1 MGTLSQWLGQQ
12 LLIITDLDLA
22 DSILNP
28 DSSILTVPSLQY
40 LSILFMTSNFSEK
53 LKFITKLAYGA
64 GDLGPAITANV
75 LVFFLLYFF
84 TQVAGLPPGLAGS
97 ILMVGK
103 ISDAINDPIIGM
115 CSDRA
120 DSPWG
125 RRLPWMFFG
134 AIPFGVLFILQWVVP
149 KFSSNDAI
157 NDWWLF
163 GYYIVIGILFNLSY
177 TAVNLPY
184 TALTPELTQD
194 YNERTS
200 LNSFRFAF
208 SLGGSIL
215 SLILA
220 GLIFNTYGDNQK
232 QQYLILGIVMAILST
247 IPLFWCSL
255 SLQERGRKPL
265 LSSSRK
271 KQLALIVLILSFFCG
286 GYGGFKFVQ
295 DSNLFF
301 AIIGGLLMILLVLFA
316 LSLFWHSSNSL
327 LPKSVTSL
335 SKEQTMT
342 MPFFEQLKIVF
353 SNRPFL
359 FVIGIYLCSWLGVQL
374 TASILPYFVVNW
386 MGLPESAFPQTAL
399 AVQGTAL
406 VMLFVWG
413 EVSKRVE
420 KKVVYG
426 LGTGLWM
433 IAQIGLIFVQPGQ
446 VSLMYGL
453 AILAG
458 FGVSVAYLIP
468 WSMVPDVIELDE
480 LETGQRREGI
490 FYGFMVLLQ
499 KIGLALGL
507 FLVGQSL
514 EWAGFIESVPGQP
527 VPEQPESA
535 LLAIRIAIA
544 PLPMLSLIGGLIL
557 AYFYPLTRE
566 VHQQICLEIAQKQ
579 NQS

>member
-1 MGTLSQWLGQQ
+1 MVT
-12 LLIITDLDLA
+12 
-22 DSILNP
+22 NP
-28 DSSILTVPSLQY
+28 
-40 LSILFMTSNFSEK
+40 SEK
-53 LKFITKLAYGA
+53 LNFVTKLAYGA

-97 ILMVGK
+97 ILMIGK

-115 CSDRA
+115 FSDRA

-134 AIPFGVLFILQWVVP
+134 AIPFGLLFILQWIVP
-149 KFSSNDAI
+149 QFSSNDTI
-157 NDWWLF
+157 NDWSLF
-163 GYYIVIGILFNLSY
+163 AYYILIGILFNIAY
-177 TAVNLPY
+177 TVVNLPY

-194 YNERTS
+194 YNERTR

-208 SLGGSIL
+208 SLAGSIL

-220 GLIFNTYGDNQK
+220 GLVISAYPDQQK
-232 QQYLILGIVMAILST
+232 TQYFMLGTIMAILAT
-247 IPLFWCSL
+247 IPIFWCSL
-255 SLQERGRKPL
+255 SLQERNRKPIL
-265 LSSSRK
+265 ARSRK
-271 KQLALIVLILSFFCG
+271 KTFSIILFLISVACG
-286 GYGGFKFVQ
+286 IFGVFQFIQK
-295 DSNLFF
+295 DSL
-301 AIIGGLLMILLVLFA
+301 LFA
-316 LSLFWHSSNSL
+316 VVGALLTLLIGAFGMTLFLQGEEVPVPTSP
-327 LPKSVTSL
+327 LPKQES
-335 SKEQTMT
+335 MT
-342 MPFFEQLKIVF
+342 IPFAQQLKIVF
-353 SNRPFL
+353 NNRPFL
-359 FVIGIYLCSWLGVQL
+359 FVIGIYLFSWLGVQL

-413 EVSKRVE
+413 EMSKWLE

-426 LGTGLWM
+426 LGTGLWL
-433 IAQIGLIFVQPGQ
+433 IAQIGLFFLQPGQ
-446 VSLMYGL
+446 VGFMYVL

-468 WSMVPDVIELDE
+468 WSMIPDVIELDE
-480 LETGQRREGI
+480 LKTGQRREGI

-499 KIGLALGL
+499 KMGLALGL

-514 EWAGFIESVPGQP
+514 EWAGFIESVPNQP
-527 VPEQPESA
+527 PPEQPESA

-544 PLPMLSLIGGLIL
+544 PLPMLSLIGGLVL
-557 AYFYPLTRE
+557 AYFYPLTKE
-566 VHQQICLEIAQKQ
+566 VHEQICLELAEKRK
-579 NQS
+579 NN

>member
-1 MGTLSQWLGQQ
+1 M
-12 LLIITDLDLA
+12 A
-22 DSILNP
+22 ANP
-28 DSSILTVPSLQY
+28 
-40 LSILFMTSNFSEK
+40 SEK
-53 LKFITKLAYGA
+53 LNFSTKLAYGA

-97 ILMVGK
+97 ILMIGK
-103 ISDAINDPIIGM
+103 IADAINDPIIGM
-115 CSDRA
+115 FSDRA

-134 AIPFGVLFILQWVVP
+134 AIPFGFLFILQWIVP
-149 KFSSNDAI
+149 QFSSNDTI
-157 NDWWLF
+157 NDWSLF
-163 GYYIVIGILFNLSY
+163 AYYTLIGILFNIAY
-177 TAVNLPY
+177 TVVNLPY

-194 YNERTS
+194 YNERTQ

-220 GLIFNTYGDNQK
+220 GLVIQAYPNQ
-232 QQYLILGIVMAILST
+232 QQTQYFMLGFIMAILAT
-247 IPLFWCSL
+247 IPIFWCSL
-255 SLQERGRKPL
+255 GLQERNRKPL
-265 LSSSRK
+265 LNPSGK
-271 KQLALIVLILSFFCG
+271 KPFSLGLLFISLACAIYGLFQLWQNSNLLLAVVSALITILIGTFG
-286 GYGGFKFVQ
+286 IT
-295 DSNLFF
+295 LFLQGDKPPVPT
-301 AIIGGLLMILLVLFA
+301 A
-316 LSLFWHSSNSL
+316 S
-327 LPKSVTSL
+327 LPKQ
-335 SKEQTMT
+335 QTMSL
-342 MPFFEQLKIVF
+342 PFSDQLKIVF
-353 SNRPFL
+353 NNRPFL

-374 TASILPYFVVNW
+374 TASILPYFVVSW

-413 EVSKRVE
+413 EVSKRLE

-426 LGTGLWM
+426 LGTGLWL
-433 IAQIGLIFVQPGQ
+433 IAQIGLFFLQPGQ
-446 VSLMYGL
+446 VGLMYAL

-480 LETGQRREGI
+480 LKTGQRREGI

-499 KIGLALGL
+499 KMGLALGL

-514 EWAGFIESVPGQP
+514 EWAGFIESMPNQP
-527 VPEQPESA
+527 PPEQPESA

-544 PLPMLSLIGGLIL
+544 PLPMLSLIGGLVL
-557 AYFYPLTRE
+557 AYFYPLSKE
-566 VHQQICLEIAQKQ
+566 VHEQICLELAEKRLE
-579 NQS
+579 N